1 MNDRPDTSKTMK
13 SVTKTFLVLLL
24 ILPLFIA
31 AVPPAAGQDE
41 SAAPAEKQFNPRFK
55 IGGYFEGWTIN
66 DKNLKSFFGSGQ
78 RNTWGFE
85 ASVHT
90 RYNIDVWYTYRQY
103 SDDTATPVYG
113 NADLFKIN
121 ANSFGLIYRPFRW
134 SVLEPFIGAGAEF
147 YSYSET
153 IEGQTDLKP
162 THGNASGVHFQTGV
176 YINVTKFL
184 SGKLF
189 FRLNSVN
196 ETLAQPLPDGT
207 TKLDLGGKEF
217 GITLLFRFG

>member
-1 MNDRPDTSKTMK
+1 MNKQPGSFKTMK
-13 SVTKTFLVLLL
+13 SAPKIVLVFLFIV
-24 ILPLFIA
+24 PLFIA
-31 AVPPAAGQDE
+31 AAPPAAGQDE
-41 SAAPAEKQFNPRFK
+41 SAAPAEKRFNPRFK
-55 IGGYFEGWTIN
+55 IGGYFEGWTIS

-90 RYNIDVWYTYRQY
+90 LYNIDVWYTYRKY
-103 SDDTATPVYG
+103 SDETTTPVYA

-121 ANSFGLIYRPFRW
+121 ANSFGLIYRPFSW
-134 SVLEPFIGAGAEF
+134 SVFEPFIGAGGEF

-153 IEGQTDLKP
+153 IEGQTELKP
-162 THGNASGVHFQTGV
+162 TNGNASGVHFQTGV
-176 YINVTKFL
+176 YINITKFL

-189 FRLNSVN
+189 FRLNRVT

-217 GITLLFRFG
+217 GLTLLFRFG